1 MSEFFSPA
9 TTNARKAEIEA
20 LLTSFGQQASN
31 PTRHFPGNIL
41 VKRKA
46 DYNFGGKFERVV
58 SYQQRDAWR
67 QCLDFAARTSNQYVA
82 MFALNTLENVI
93 RRQWVGIPGNEHA
106 EIRSTL
112 QNFLEVHFKSAPPYI
127 RNKLMK
133 LGCYSVLSLHSHD
146 RL

>member
-1 MSEFFSPA
+1 MTCHRCRSFSP
-9 TTNARKAEIEA
+9 R
-20 LLTSFGQQASN
+20 QR
-31 PTRHFPGNIL
+31 PTRARPRSRRCSPPSASRRVTLAYF
-41 VKRKA
+41 
-46 DYNFGGKFERVV
+46 NFGGKFERVV

-133 LGCYSVLSLHSHD
+133 LGCYSVLSLHSHE
-146 RL
+146 RF

>member
-1 MSEFFSPA
+1 MYVHCTYA
-9 TTNARKAEIEA
+9 II
-20 LLTSFGQQASN
+20 
-31 PTRHFPGNIL
+31 IL
-41 VKRKA
+41 A
-46 DYNFGGKFERVV
+46 YF
-58 SYQQRDAWR
+58 QQRDAWR

-112 QNFLEVHFKSAPPYI
+112 QSFLEVHFKSAPPYI

-133 LGCYSVLSLHSHD
+133 LGGYSVMLSEQKQWQKFQ
-146 RL
+146 